1 MLRLG
6 LVGVYVPPG
15 WPQAVRPPGSEDFES
30 SAVSWLLDVLPSEY
44 RQHEVL
50 RRHPVALASVAR
62 YYADSCVE
70 GARRGYRTCR
80 RELAELVPPHAADQ
94 VLAAYRQEGF
104 RLAAT
109 AKGVE
114 LVGSALRGEIF
125 LPRL

>member
-1 MLRLG
+1 MEK
-6 LVGVYVPPG
+6 V
-15 WPQAVRPPGSEDFES
+15 FE
-30 SAVSWLLDVLPSEY
+30 
-44 RQHEVL
+44 
-50 RRHPVALASVAR
+50 ALASVAR

-109 AKGVE
+109 AKGVG
-114 LVGSALRGEIF
+114 LVESALRGDTF
-125 LPRL
+125 APRL

>member
-1 MLRLG
+1 MH
-6 LVGVYVPPG
+6 VPPG

-30 SAVSWLLDVLPSEY
+30 SVLSWLLDVLPSEY

-104 RLAAT
+104 RVPARLAHL
-109 AKGVE
+109 E
-114 LVGSALRGEIF
+114 LPHG
-125 LPRL
+125 

>member
-6 LVGVYVPPG
+6 LVGAYVPPG
-15 WPQAVRPPGSEDFES
+15 WPEAVGPPGSDDFEP
-30 SAVSWLLDVLPSEY
+30 SAIAWLLDVLPTEY
-44 RQHEVL
+44 RQYEVL
-50 RRHPVALASVAR
+50 RRHPVALASMAG

-80 RELAELVPPHAADQ
+80 RELAELVPPHVADG

-109 AKGVE
+109 AREVG
-114 LVGSALRGEIF
+114 LVGAALRGETF
-125 LPRL
+125 SPRL

>member
-1 MLRLG
+1 MNSINLRE
-6 LVGVYVPPG
+6 V
-15 WPQAVRPPGSEDFES
+15 E
-30 SAVSWLLDVLPSEY
+30 WLLDVLPSEY

-50 RRHPVALASVAR
+50 RRHPAALASVAR

-70 GARRGYRTCR
+70 GARRGYRACR
-80 RELAELVPPHAADQ
+80 RELSELVPPHAADQ

-109 AKGVE
+109 AKGVG
-114 LVGSALRGEIF
+114 LVGSALRGETF

>member
-1 MLRLG
+1 
-6 LVGVYVPPG
+6 VYVPPG
-15 WPQAVRPPGSEDFES
+15 WPEAVRPPGSEDFES

-80 RELAELVPPHAADQ
+80 RELAEVVPPHAADQ
-94 VLAAYRQEGF
+94 VLGAYRQEGF

-109 AKGVE
+109 AKGVQ
-114 LVGSALRGEIF
+114 LVGSALRGETF
-125 LPRL
+125 PPRL